1 MADLQFAL
9 IIPAAGSGTRLGK
22 ETPKPYLEI
31 AGKTVLEHTL
41 SRFLYIEGIEEIVIP
56 TSDAYTD
63 LTYNILNRVF
73 PDKHV
78 KVVPGG
84 KERQDSIRNAL
95 AEISS
100 DIRLV
105 AVHDAVRPFVDPQT
119 IEACFNK
126 AAETGAA
133 IVAVPAKDTIK
144 VAGPQYFVV
153 NTPERKNL
161 WQAQTPQIFE
171 KNLLLNAYDAALE
184 NSFTGTDDASLVEKA
199 GGKVAL
205 VEGTR
210 ENFKITWPLDLQ
222 LAELLLSKKL

>member
-9 IIPAAGSGTRLGK
+9 IIPAAGSGIRLGK

-41 SRFLYIEGIEEIVIP
+41 SRFLYIERIEEIVIP

-119 IEACFNK
+119 IVACFNK